1 MKIFLPVLILAASL
15 NISYASEIQD
25 KTNDSIQSVFG
36 EDIRTEVKK
45 YPIPKELKRRIQN
58 LAKQAFFR
66 NEVYVWKIFRKD
78 STVGFAILD
87 NVKGKSLPITFVV
100 IFNPEGNIIRSEII
114 KYREQIGGEIGSEKW
129 NEQFVGKNS
138 KSGFNPDEDIHGISG
153 ATISVISVSKGIKK
167 LAYLIEEIKG
177 IL

>member
-1 MKIFLPVLILAASL
+1 MKLYLPLLILAASI
-15 NISYASEIQD
+15 NISYASEIND
-25 KTNDSIQSVFG
+25 KTEAAILSAFG
-36 EDIRTEVKK
+36 DDIRMEEKL
-45 YPIPKELKRRIQN
+45 YPISKELKTKIQN
-58 LAKQAFFR
+58 IAKQVFFR
-66 NEVYVWKIFRKD
+66 NEVYVWKIFRND

-87 NVKGKSLPITFVV
+87 NVKGKSLPITFLV
-100 IFNPEGNIIRSEII
+100 IFNSEGKIIKSEII

-129 NEQFVGKNS
+129 NEQFIGKNA
-138 KSGFNPDEDIHGISG
+138 KSGFLPGEDIHGISG